1 MKKVPL
7 WLSVSFIPL
16 SAILL
21 VSGAL
26 VFITSFEVY
35 ECYVRS
41 RPRFLVVEEGLFIE
55 CAGHGQ
61 FRLAIKDSCDYI
73 EDGDPT
79 IHYISEADFAKTLYS
94 MGRPRKF
101 LKGSHEISSR

>member
-1 MKKVPL
+1 MKNVPIL
-7 WLSVSFIPL
+7 PISFML
-16 SAILL
+16 FCL
-21 VSGAL
+21 GAL
-26 VFITSFEVY
+26 IFITSFEVY
-35 ECYVRS
+35 ESSVRS